1 MTVVWEWNA
10 VVMALLGGALIGV
23 ATSLLWALQGRVAG
37 ISGILGGILESAPN
51 PQWRLNFMVGLSLVG
66 AGFFTLQISPFTS
79 SPTSLPLQAISGL
92 LVGVGTQLGSG
103 CTSGHGICGL
113 SRRSIPALSATLC
126 FMGSGIAAVWVIRS
140 LGGL

>member
-1 MTVVWEWNA
+1 
-10 VVMALLGGALIGV
+10 
-23 ATSLLWALQGRVAG
+23 
-37 ISGILGGILESAPN
+37 
-51 PQWRLNFMVGLSLVG
+51 MVGLSLVG